1 MTKLKF
7 AVALFA
13 MLFAQAFAVS
23 AQAADPYPTRP
34 VRFLVPWPP
43 GGGTDAVARILA
55 QRAGEGL
62 GQQVFVENKGGAST
76 IIGLAAI
83 AQAQNDGYTFGFP
96 TQSYAVNATLQ
107 PKLPYDTRKDF
118 DPVILL
124 GTGVYVLVINASLP
138 AKTLPEL
145 IKLMKDQPD
154 KFNAGFTGFGS
165 PSHLG
170 LVQFKRATGVTPAEI
185 NYKGTGPA
193 VTDLI
198 GGQTQLM
205 FTTLAGVLP
214 NVESGRLRVIAVTSL
229 KRSALLPDV
238 PTAIEAGL
246 PGFVVFEWYG
256 LNAPKGTPREA
267 IDRMNAEMK
276 KVLAL
281 PDVQERLKKIG
292 AEPVAGGTPEE
303 FQAFVDNEIEKWGK
317 IVREANIKP
326 E

>member
-1 MTKLKF
+1 
-7 AVALFA
+7 
-13 MLFAQAFAVS
+13 
-23 AQAADPYPTRP
+23 
-34 VRFLVPWPP
+34 
-43 GGGTDAVARILA
+43 
-55 QRAGEGL
+55 
-62 GQQVFVENKGGAST
+62 
-76 IIGLAAI
+76 
-83 AQAQNDGYTFGFP
+83 
-96 TQSYAVNATLQ
+96 
-107 PKLPYDTRKDF
+107 LPYDTRKDF

-170 LVQFKRATGVTPAEI
+170 LVQFKRATGVTPAEV

-267 IDRMNAEMK
+267 IDRMNAEMR
-276 KVLAL
+276 KVLAM

-292 AEPVAGGTPEE
+292 AEPAVGGTPEE

>member
-1 MTKLKF
+1 MGKLRLTI
-7 AVALFA
+7 ALFG
-13 MLFAQAFAVS
+13 LLIAQGLGTPAR
-23 AQAADPYPTRP
+23 AAETYPSRP

-43 GGGTDAVARILA
+43 GGGTDAIARILA
-55 QRAGEGL
+55 QRASEGL

-83 AQAQNDGYTFGFP
+83 AQANPDGYTFGFP

-145 IKLMKDQPD
+145 IKLMKEQPD
-154 KFNAGFTGFGS
+154 RFNAGFTGFGS

-170 LVQFKRATGVTPAEI
+170 LVQFKRATGVTPAEV

-214 NVESGRLRVIAVTSL
+214 NVESGRLRVIAVTSRT
-229 KRSALLPDV
+229 RSPLLPDV

-246 PGFVVFEWYG
+246 KDFVVFEWYG
-256 LNAPKGTPREA
+256 LNAPKGTPRGY
-267 IDRMNAEMK
+267 IDRMNAEMRR
-276 KVLAL
+276 VLAL

-292 AEPVAGGTPEE
+292 AEAAAGGTPEE
-303 FQAFVDNEIEKWGK
+303 FGAFVNAEIEKWGK

>member
-1 MTKLKF
+1 MMKLKI
-7 AVALFA
+7 AIALLA
-13 MLFAQAFAVS
+13 LMLVQGIVTLAQA
-23 AQAADPYPTRP
+23 QNYPSRP

-55 QRAGEGL
+55 QKASEGL

-124 GTGVYVLVINASLP
+124 GTGVYVLVINANVP
-138 AKTLPEL
+138 AKTVSEL
-145 IKLMKDQPD
+145 VALMKAQPD

-170 LVQFKRATGVTPAEI
+170 LVQFERAAGVKPAEV

-238 PTAIEAGL
+238 PTAIESGL
-246 PGFVVFEWYG
+246 KDFVVFEWYG
-256 LNAPKGTPREA
+256 LNAPKGTPKEA
-267 IDRMNAEMK
+267 IDRMNAEMR
-276 KVLAL
+276 KVLAM
-281 PDVQERLKKIG
+281 PDVRERMEKIG
-292 AEPVAGGTPEE
+292 AEPSNGGTPEE
-303 FQAFVDNEIEKWGK
+303 FQAFVNNEIDKWGK